1 MFRLDVLPSTGA
13 LQLLVGGLLLL
24 FGLNSYSKYRRAL
37 EAINYR
43 PGFRVVV
50 SLSGFLGNALP
61 RIPGVSIGANWSSI
75 TKHKWYADAGVNV
88 LSYVTYPSVTT
99 TYLLADP
106 VAVKEV
112 TLHRARFPKPVQQ
125 YTVLAFFGKNIV
137 VTENEEWK
145 RHRKVTAPAFTER
158 NNKLVWDEA
167 VRATVGMFDSWGTDK
182 SEVVI
187 DHGATIT
194 LQLALLVIGAA
205 GFGQRLS
212 WGEDKEIPPGHRM
225 TFRAALHTVSSHILV
240 QIVVPK
246 WAYYFSKTF
255 RHYQDSVDE
264 LQAYMQEMVAERK
277 ASEGIEDRHD
287 LFSAL
292 LDANA
297 KDDMKNRL
305 SDQEVIGNIFIFL
318 IAGHE
323 TSANTLCFALGLL
336 AIEQEEQEILYQQII
351 SLVPTNDNP
360 TYEQMSALTYP
371 LAVLYET
378 LRLFPSVPVIP
389 KYSVEDTT
397 LPTLRPDGSM
407 DSIVVPKGTVLILNP
422 PGLHYNPRIWPD
434 PMTFKPSRFLGDW
447 PKDAFLP
454 FSGGARA
461 CLGRRFS
468 EIESVAILTLIVR
481 RYRIEL
487 KNPEQYEGLTPL
499 QKRDKLLRCR
509 QVITMTPLNVPLVF
523 KKRSCPVKIDSG

>member
-1 MFRLDVLPSTGA
+1 MFRLDVIPSTGA

-37 EAINYR
+37 ETINYR
-43 PGFRVVV
+43 PGFRVVFPV
-50 SLSGFLGNALP
+50 YGFLGNVLMFGGIA
-61 RIPGVSIGANWSSI
+61 RIPGVSMGANWSSI
-75 TKHKWYADAGVNV
+75 HKHKWYAGAGVNV

-125 YTVLAFFGKNIV
+125 YTVLAFFGKNVI
-137 VTENEEWK
+137 VTEHEEWK
-145 RHRKVTAPAFTER
+145 RHRKVTAPAFSER

-167 VRATVGMFDSWGTDK
+167 VQATVGMFDSWSTDK

-225 TFRAALHTVSSHILV
+225 TFRAALHTVSSHIMV

-264 LQAYMQEMVAERK
+264 LQEYMQEMVAERK
-277 ASEGIEDRHD
+277 ASEDIDDRHD
-287 LFSAL
+287 LFSSL

-305 SDQEVIGNIFIFL
+305 SDQE
-318 IAGHE
+318 
-323 TSANTLCFALGLL
+323 TSANTLYFALGLL

-351 SLVPTNDNP
+351 SLVPTNENP

-378 LRLFPSVPVIP
+378 LRLFPSAPVIP
-389 KYSVEDTT
+389 KYSAEDTT

-407 DSIVVPKGTVLILNP
+407 DSIVVPKDTVLILNP

-487 KNPEQYEGLTPL
+487 KNPEQYEGLTLL
-499 QKRDKLLRCR
+499 QKRDKLLRYR

-523 KKRSCPVKIDSG
+523 KKR